1 MKNRIIKPCIIGLG
15 YVGLPLFLRLQKKI
29 NTIGYDSNYLRI
41 KELKSHLDRNYEF
54 KKNDL
59 ILKKNSSITS
69 DYKKTKHCN
78 FFIVAVPTPVLKN
91 NRPDLKYLKKSCET
105 IGKVLKKNDIVFF
118 ESTVFPGITE
128 NYCGK
133 ILEKIT
139 GLKLDIDF
147 FIGYSPERI
156 NPGDKKHSID
166 KVVKIVSANKF
177 STLEVGKKIYKKVV
191 KKVVINKNIKE
202 AESAKVIENI
212 QRDLNIGLMN
222 EIYKVCE
229 SSRINFKNV
238 INLASTKWNFIRFNP
253 GLVGGH
259 CLPVDPYYY
268 SHFAKSYGVSTE
280 ILLAGRRVNNSMFKF
295 IFQKIKYEL
304 KKKGLKLNKSKILL
318 LGLSYK
324 KNVSDLRNSFVIN
337 LAELI
342 NKNSLKLDIF
352 DPLISKPKSMKLKLI
367 NRIKLKNYDLI
378 INAVD
383 HNIFKKIIS
392 EIKNKKLN
400 YIKLF

>member
-1 MKNRIIKPCIIGLG
+1 MKNRIIKPCIVGLG
-15 YVGLPLFLRLQKKI
+15 YVGLPLFLKLQKKI

-41 KELKSHLDRNYEF
+41 KELKSYLDRNYEF

-69 DYKKTKHCN
+69 DHKKTNHCN

-91 NRPDLKYLKKSCET
+91 NKPDLTYLKKSCET

-118 ESTVFPGITE
+118 ESTVYPGITE

-133 ILEKIT
+133 ILEKIS

-166 KVVKIVSANKF
+166 KVVKIISANKF

-238 INLASTKWNFIRFNP
+238 INLASTKWNFIKFNP

-304 KKKGLKLNKSKILL
+304 KKNGLKLNKSKILL

-392 EIKNKKLN
+392 EIKKKKLN

>member
-15 YVGLPLFLRLQKKI
+15 YVGLPLFLKLHKKI

-41 KELKSHLDRNYEF
+41 KELKSHLDRNNEF
-54 KKNDL
+54 KKKDL

-91 NRPDLKYLKKSCET
+91 NRPDLTYLKKSCET

-118 ESTVFPGITE
+118 ESTVYPGITE

-133 ILEKIT
+133 ILQKIS

-166 KVVKIVSANKF
+166 KVVKIISANKF

-229 SSRINFKNV
+229 SSRINFENV
-238 INLASTKWNFIRFNP
+238 INLASTKWNFIKFNP

-304 KKKGLKLNKSKILL
+304 KKNGLKLNKSKILL
-318 LGLSYK
+318 LGSSYK
-324 KNVSDLRNSFVIN
+324 KKRF
-337 LAELI
+337 
-342 NKNSLKLDIF
+342 
-352 DPLISKPKSMKLKLI
+352 
-367 NRIKLKNYDLI
+367 
-378 INAVD
+378 
-383 HNIFKKIIS
+383 
-392 EIKNKKLN
+392 
-400 YIKLF
+400 

>member
-91 NRPDLKYLKKSCET
+91 NKPDLTYLKKSCET

-166 KVVKIVSANKF
+166 KVVKIISANKF

-238 INLASTKWNFIRFNP
+238 INLASTKWNFIKFNP

-304 KKKGLKLNKSKILL
+304 KKNGLKLNKSKILL

-392 EIKNKKLN
+392 EIRNKKLN

>member
-15 YVGLPLFLRLQKKI
+15 YVGLPLFLKLHKKI

-41 KELKSHLDRNYEF
+41 KELKSHLDRNNEF
-54 KKNDL
+54 KKKDL

-91 NRPDLKYLKKSCET
+91 NRPDLTYLKKSCET

-118 ESTVFPGITE
+118 ESTVYPGITE

-133 ILEKIT
+133 ILEKIS

-166 KVVKIVSANKF
+166 KVVKIISANKF

-229 SSRINFKNV
+229 SSRINFENV
-238 INLASTKWNFIRFNP
+238 INLASTKWNFIKFNP

-304 KKKGLKLNKSKILL
+304 KKNGLKLNKSKILL

-324 KNVSDLRNSFVIN
+324 KNVSDLRNSYVIN

-352 DPLISKPKSMKLKLI
+352 DPLILKPKSMKLKLI

-392 EIKNKKLN
+392 EIKKKKLN

>member
-15 YVGLPLFLRLQKKI
+15 YVGLPLFLKLHKKI

-41 KELKSHLDRNYEF
+41 KELKSHLDRNNEF
-54 KKNDL
+54 KKKDL

-91 NRPDLKYLKKSCET
+91 NRPDLTYLKKSCET

-118 ESTVFPGITE
+118 ESTVYPGITE

-133 ILEKIT
+133 ILQKIS

-166 KVVKIVSANKF
+166 KVVKIISANKF

-229 SSRINFKNV
+229 SSRINFENV
-238 INLASTKWNFIRFNP
+238 INLASTKWNFIKFNP

-304 KKKGLKLNKSKILL
+304 KKNGLKLNKSKILL

-324 KNVSDLRNSFVIN
+324 KNVSDLRNSYVIN

-342 NKNSLKLDIF
+342 DKNSLKLDIF
-352 DPLISKPKSMKLKLI
+352 DPLILKPKSMKLKLI

-392 EIKNKKLN
+392 EIKKKKLN

>member
-1 MKNRIIKPCIIGLG
+1 MKII
-15 YVGLPLFLRLQKKI
+15 
-29 NTIGYDSNYLRI
+29 
-41 KELKSHLDRNYEF
+41 
-54 KKNDL
+54 
-59 ILKKNSSITS
+59 
-69 DYKKTKHCN
+69 
-78 FFIVAVPTPVLKN
+78 
-91 NRPDLKYLKKSCET
+91 
-105 IGKVLKKNDIVFF
+105 
-118 ESTVFPGITE
+118 
-128 NYCGK
+128 
-133 ILEKIT
+133 
-139 GLKLDIDF
+139 
-147 FIGYSPERI
+147 
-156 NPGDKKHSID
+156 
-166 KVVKIVSANKF
+166 SANKF

-238 INLASTKWNFIRFNP
+238 INLASTKWNFIKFNP

-392 EIKNKKLN
+392 EIRNKKLN

>member
-15 YVGLPLFLRLQKKI
+15 YVGLPLFLKLHKKI

-41 KELKSHLDRNYEF
+41 KELKSHLDRNNEF
-54 KKNDL
+54 KKKDL

-91 NRPDLKYLKKSCET
+91 NRPDLTYLKKSCET

-118 ESTVFPGITE
+118 ESTVYPGITE

-133 ILEKIT
+133 ILQKIS

-166 KVVKIVSANKF
+166 KVVKIISANKF

-229 SSRINFKNV
+229 SSRINFENV
-238 INLASTKWNFIRFNP
+238 INLASTKWNFIKFNP

-304 KKKGLKLNKSKILL
+304 KKNGLKLNKSKILL

-324 KNVSDLRNSFVIN
+324 KNVSDLRNSYVIN

-352 DPLISKPKSMKLKLI
+352 DPLILKPKSMKLKLI

-392 EIKNKKLN
+392 EIKKKKLN

>member
-15 YVGLPLFLRLQKKI
+15 YVGLPLFLKLHKKI

-54 KKNDL
+54 KKKDL

-91 NRPDLKYLKKSCET
+91 NRPDLTYLKKSCET

-118 ESTVFPGITE
+118 ESTVYPGITE

-133 ILEKIT
+133 ILQKIS

-166 KVVKIVSANKF
+166 KVVKIISANKF

-229 SSRINFKNV
+229 SSRINFENV
-238 INLASTKWNFIRFNP
+238 INLASTKWNFIKFNP

-304 KKKGLKLNKSKILL
+304 KKNGLKLNKSKILL

-324 KNVSDLRNSFVIN
+324 KNVSDLRNSYVIN

-352 DPLISKPKSMKLKLI
+352 DPLILKPKSMKLKLI

-392 EIKNKKLN
+392 EIKKKKLN

>member
-15 YVGLPLFLRLQKKI
+15 YVGLPLFLKLHKKI

-41 KELKSHLDRNYEF
+41 KELKSHLDRNNEF
-54 KKNDL
+54 KKKDL

-91 NRPDLKYLKKSCET
+91 NRPDLTYLKKSCET

-118 ESTVFPGITE
+118 ESTVYPGITE

-133 ILEKIT
+133 ILQKIS

-166 KVVKIVSANKF
+166 KVVKIISANKF

-229 SSRINFKNV
+229 SSRINFENV
-238 INLASTKWNFIRFNP
+238 INLASTKWNFIKFNP

-304 KKKGLKLNKSKILL
+304 KKNGLKLNKSKILL

-324 KNVSDLRNSFVIN
+324 KNVSDLRNSYVIN

-342 NKNSLKLDIF
+342 DKNSLKLDIF
-352 DPLISKPKSMKLKLI
+352 DPLILKPKSMKLKLI
-367 NRIKLKNYDLI
+367 NRIKL
-378 INAVD
+378 
-383 HNIFKKIIS
+383 NISFGSSI
-392 EIKNKKLN
+392 
-400 YIKLF
+400 F

>member
-41 KELKSHLDRNYEF
+41 KELKSYLDRNYEF

-69 DYKKTKHCN
+69 DHKKTNHCN

-91 NRPDLKYLKKSCET
+91 NKPDLTYLKKSCET

-166 KVVKIVSANKF
+166 KVVKIISANKF

-238 INLASTKWNFIRFNP
+238 INLASTKWNFIKFNP

-304 KKKGLKLNKSKILL
+304 KKNGLKLNKSKILL

-392 EIKNKKLN
+392 EIRNKKLN

>member
-15 YVGLPLFLRLQKKI
+15 YVGLPLFLKLHKKI

-54 KKNDL
+54 KKKDL

-91 NRPDLKYLKKSCET
+91 NRPDLTYLKKSCET

-118 ESTVFPGITE
+118 ESTVYPGITE

-133 ILEKIT
+133 ILEKIS

-166 KVVKIVSANKF
+166 KVVKIISANKF

-229 SSRINFKNV
+229 SSRINFENV
-238 INLASTKWNFIRFNP
+238 INLASTKWNFIKFNP

-304 KKKGLKLNKSKILL
+304 KKNGLKLNKSKILL

-324 KNVSDLRNSFVIN
+324 KNVSDLRNSYVIN

-352 DPLISKPKSMKLKLI
+352 DPLILKPKSMKLKLI

-392 EIKNKKLN
+392 EIKKKKLN